1 MEATAIL
8 QNETSVET
16 REWLKWAIALTV
28 SFAAILELIDTSI
41 VNVALTEMQGNLGAT
56 LSEVGWVVTGYSIAN
71 VIIIPLTAWLG
82 DFFGRKGYF
91 IFSLIGFTLASVLCG
106 FAVNLPM
113 LVASRILQGLCGG
126 GLLAKAQSILFET
139 FPREQQGQAQ
149 ALFGIGVIVG
159 PVIGPTLG
167 GYLTDTL
174 GWRSIFFIN
183 IPFGILAVLM
193 AYLFLPPNT
202 ERKKTPVDWWGISL
216 LALAIGSLQTVLEEG
231 QQEDWFSSAMIVTL
245 FATFIVGGLL
255 FVWRELKTK
264 HPAVDLRV
272 LRHKSLVAGSIY
284 SMILGMGLYGAT
296 FAIPIF
302 AQSVLHYTAMQTG
315 MLMLPSALASA
326 CMMPIIGKL
335 SGKVDPRIMIATG
348 AIISTIAMVP
358 LATLNPDTSADT
370 LFWPLM
376 LRGIGTSFMF
386 ISLSLATI
394 GPLPKKDIPA
404 ATGFYNLTRQLGG
417 SIGVAVLTFI
427 LTQREAFHRAM
438 LVSRI
443 NPLDAAANDRI
454 HAMTAMFLSKTQDAS
469 LAHAQ
474 AMKMIDGI
482 VNIQSSLLSFEDMFW
497 LVGMIFII
505 CLPLLLLLGKGGGK
519 AVAAH

>member
-1 MEATAIL
+1 MEASAIL
-8 QNETSVET
+8 QRETSVDT

-193 AYLFLPPNT
+193 AHLFLPPNM

-245 FATFIVGGLL
+245 FATFIVGGIL

-326 CMMPIIGKL
+326 CMMPIIGKI

-386 ISLSLATI
+386 MSLSLATI

-443 NPLDAAANDRI
+443 NPFDAAANDRI

-505 CLPLLLLLGKGGGK
+505 SLPLLLLLGKGGGK

>member
-386 ISLSLATI
+386 MSLSLATI

-505 CLPLLLLLGKGGGK
+505 SLPLLLLLGKGGGK